1 MNGQVLPKDKK
12 IDVQLTTGNY
22 GLNLRIST
30 YDKMAIV
37 YLSGQVNANV
47 AQWDTLATVPRA
59 REQVLAPDIS
69 HPGHYIIVNYD
80 GRLVNEIA
88 YSSGDWVNMTA
99 VYFLDDS
106 QSN

>member
-12 IDVQLTTGNY
+12 IDVQVTTGNY

-37 YLSGQVNANV
+37 YLSGQVNANIP
-47 AQWDTLATVPRA
+47 QWSTLATVPIA

-69 HPGHYIIVNYD
+69 HPGNYIIVNYD
-80 GRLVNEIA
+80 GRVVNERV
-88 YSSGDWVNMTA
+88 YSSGDWITMTA
-99 VYFLDDS
+99 TYFLDDRE
-106 QSN
+106 SN